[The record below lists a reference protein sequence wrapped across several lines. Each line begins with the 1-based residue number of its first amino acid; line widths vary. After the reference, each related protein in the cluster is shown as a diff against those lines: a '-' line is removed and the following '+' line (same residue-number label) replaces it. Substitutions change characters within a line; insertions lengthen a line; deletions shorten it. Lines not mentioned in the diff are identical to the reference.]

1 MKLLIP
7 GLGVLLIILVI
18 WVISVYNKLVRI
30 KNMVHNS
37 WSQIDVQLKR
47 RFDLVPNLVESV
59 KAYASHE
66 NQVFTNIA
74 NARAKITNAG
84 DIDQRRDGEGG
95 LSEALRQ
102 LFAIAENYPELKA
115 NENFMALQNELS
127 DLEAKIAFARQFY
140 NDTVMKYNT
149 KIQTFPTN
157 ILAGIFGFTFLGY
170 FEVNSGRERESVS
183 VKF

>member
-1 MKLLIP
+1 MI
-7 GLGVLLIILVI
+7 LIILV

-47 RFDLVPNLVESV
+47 RFDLIPNLVESV

-66 NQVFTNIA
+66 NEVFTNIA
-74 NARAKITNAG
+74 QARATISNAG
-84 DIDQRRDGEGG
+84 NMDQRTAGEGG
-95 LSEALRQ
+95 LTEALTH
-102 LFAIAENYPELKA
+102 LFAIAENYPQLKA
-115 NENFMALQNELS
+115 NENFMALQKELS
-127 DLEAKIAFARQFY
+127 DLETKIAFARQFY
-140 NDTVMKYNT
+140 NDIVMKYNT

-183 VKF
+183 VRF